1 MQIIDSGYPYDK
13 DWDVGDVIKY
23 RTNTIPK
30 YAKIVCIRDAQGKM
44 LYSAVCLSRD
54 LDGLI
59 SSTGMPNESETGND
73 EWKKTPFEVVKCYQR
88 NWGFV
93 EKVPFYGKIGKPI
106 PEELRKSQY
115 ARY

>member
-1 MQIIDSGYPYDK
+1 M
-13 DWDVGDVIKY
+13 
-23 RTNTIPK
+23 
-30 YAKIVCIRDAQGKM
+30 
-44 LYSAVCLSRD
+44 
-54 LDGLI
+54 
-59 SSTGMPNESETGND
+59 E
-73 EWKKTPFEVVKCYQR
+73 KTPFEVVKCYQR